1 MAKSKYADSMVEL
14 DHHVGAVVDK
24 VRELGIADNTLIVW
38 TTDNGAWQ
46 DVYPDCGYTPFRGTK
61 GTDYEGGSRVPAI
74 AWWPGTIEA
83 GRRNSEIVGSLDF
96 MATFAAL
103 AGLEL
108 PTEDRDG
115 QPTMFDSFDQT
126 ALLTG
131 AGASTRDHWF
141 YMTET
146 ELIPGAVRLGKWK
159 AIWNIRAGWK
169 GAAEYT
175 NVVPELFDL
184 WQDPAERYDIFMT
197 NWAEKTWQAPQMGAL
212 ALSLLPTY
220 KQYPNRT
227 LQSAGISGAMFDV
240 EDAQV
245 QQQVQK
251 MMHALTA
258 HS

>member
-1 MAKSKYADSMVEL
+1 
-14 DHHVGAVVDK
+14 
-24 VRELGIADNTLIVW
+24 
-38 TTDNGAWQ
+38 
-46 DVYPDCGYTPFRGTK
+46 
-61 GTDYEGGSRVPAI
+61 
-74 AWWPGTIEA
+74 
-83 GRRNSEIVGSLDF
+83 
-96 MATFAAL
+96 
-103 AGLEL
+103 
-108 PTEDRDG
+108 
-115 QPTMFDSFDQT
+115 
-126 ALLTG
+126 
-131 AGASTRDHWF
+131 
-141 YMTET
+141 MTET

-159 AIWNIRAGWK
+159 AIWNIRAGWR

-184 WQDPAERYDIFMT
+184 WQDPGERYDIFMT

-220 KQYPNRT
+220 QQYPNRT